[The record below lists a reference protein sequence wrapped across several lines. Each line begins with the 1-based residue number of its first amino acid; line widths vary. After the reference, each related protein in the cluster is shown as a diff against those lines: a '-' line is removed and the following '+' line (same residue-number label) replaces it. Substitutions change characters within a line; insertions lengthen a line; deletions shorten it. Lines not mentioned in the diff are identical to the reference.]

1 MKKILI
7 VDDEPDVLA
16 TLRDYFKGEKYE
28 VETAVNGEEGVK
40 KSETFK
46 PDIILLDVLMPVMD
60 GITALKKIKANP
72 ATADIEAIMLTNIG
86 DQDKVAAAME
96 SGITNYFIKSDY
108 SLDDL
113 KKKIEETYLKD

>member
-1 MKKILI
+1 MAKKILI

-16 TLRDYFKGEKYE
+16 TLRDYFKGQNYE
-28 VETAVNGEEGVK
+28 VETGVNGEEGVDK
-40 KSETFK
+40 ADKFK

-60 GITALKKIKANP
+60 GITALKKLKDNP
-72 ATADIEAIMLTNIG
+72 ATAKMEVIMLTNIG

-96 SGITNYFIKSDY
+96 SGTTNYFIKSDY

-113 KKKIEETYLKD
+113 KKKIEELVP